1 MTKTIDLVGQ
11 RFGRLVVLERFYD
24 IEHQYKN
31 RNARWLCQCD
41 CGNKKV
47 IVGMDLRNG
56 KTQSCGCLHKEQLS
70 KRLSLDLI
78 GQHFGKLTVIQQLPS
93 KNKRTMWLCQC
104 ECGNTTIAR
113 SLDLQNGDKISCGC
127 INSYGEAL
135 IQKYLT
141 ELSYEYKSQYIF
153 KDLKSSNNAY
163 LRFDYAIFI
172 NQQLYCLLEFDG
184 E

>member
-1 MTKTIDLVGQ
+1 MGALI
-11 RFGRLVVLERFYD
+11 
-24 IEHQYKN
+24 N
-31 RNARWLCQCD
+31 
-41 CGNKKV
+41 
-47 IVGMDLRNG
+47 
-56 KTQSCGCLHKEQLS
+56 
-70 KRLSLDLI
+70 LI
-78 GQHFGKLTVIQQLPS
+78 GQKFGKLTVIQQLPS

-163 LRFDYAIFI
+163 LRFDFAIFI

-184 E
+184 EQHFHPTGGLYDKENYEKLKLHDLLKNRYCQEHDIPSI